1 MSEVDVTEVVTEVKK
16 VPDLTWVWLPTVD
29 EDGYY
34 AGQSQQGISDE
45 VETGFAHD
53 VVETPIPEGVD
64 LGKNFLRWD
73 GSSWQIE
80 AKPTTAEECV
90 AVGAISHT
98 SQTQRSHELRTLF
111 EALTRGSGT
120 HRLER
125 GEDLSWYVS
134 VIPVEEKEAEEAEAA
149 IGAFDAQISSLK
161 ERMALAMLQGD
172 QDQVAALQAE
182 YKVLMGGE

>member
-1 MSEVDVTEVVTEVKK
+1 MSEFDVTGIVTEEKK

-34 AGQSQQGISDE
+34 AGHSQQGISDE
-45 VETGFAHD
+45 VETGFAPD
-53 VVETPIPEGVD
+53 VVETPIPGVD

-90 AVGAISHT
+90 AVGPVSHA

-111 EALTRGSGT
+111 EALTKGSAT

-125 GEDLSWYVS
+125 GEDLSWYVA
-134 VIPVEEKEAEEAEAA
+134 VIPMEEKEAEEAEAA